1 MFHVGRALGVFVVCR
16 TDDMV
21 VGCPHR
27 PAVYRPYAVYMTLG
41 SSQRAPSRKPVPPNS
56 ISGSYHVWVCGSEG
70 RTGGRTDERTEGQS
84 LRLSGGFTPCRH
96 LRPSS
101 GREHAIQ
108 SGDDDY
114 LMKERN

>member
-1 MFHVGRALGVFVVCR
+1 M
-16 TDDMV
+16 
-21 VGCPHR
+21 
-27 PAVYRPYAVYMTLG
+27 
-41 SSQRAPSRKPVPPNS
+41 
-56 ISGSYHVWVCGSEG
+56 CGSEG

-101 GREHAIQ
+101 GREHTIQ